1 MDPIGKVAATAL
13 RRSPPTT
20 PPALPAAADGGTP
33 ALVDLVTDY
42 ELPRLFS
49 AVSITGQPRPLVR
62 ALGADERS
70 RLERRAAELRT
81 GLGAFGAGDADAVR
95 AALSAML
102 TGYRSMRQQGDE
114 AHATVAIMARVLA
127 EFPRWAIQRA
137 CLMVARGEAGLD
149 RRWPPNDAEMHAIV
163 ARVVEPYRD
172 TLARVAAMLAAPVE
186 PPSARRLSRPRET
199 VETRRGHV
207 ARVMAD
213 MDARRAARDEAAA
226 PGV

>member
-1 MDPIGKVAATAL
+1 MDHLGKVAATAL

-20 PPALPAAADGGTP
+20 PPALPAAADGGPP
-33 ALVDLVTDY
+33 ALLDRVTDY
-42 ELPRLFS
+42 DLPRLFS
-49 AVSITGQPRPLVR
+49 AVTIAGQPRTVVR
-62 ALGADERS
+62 ALDADERS
-70 RLERRAAELRT
+70 RLERRAAELRV
-81 GLGAFGAGDADAVR
+81 GLEPFRAGEADAVR

-102 TGYRSMRQQGDE
+102 AGYRSMRQQGDE
-114 AHATVAIMARVLA
+114 AHATVAIMTRVLG

-149 RRWPPNDAEMHAIV
+149 RRWPPNDAEMHGIV

-172 TLARVAAMLAAPVE
+172 TLSRVAALLAAPVE
-186 PPSARRLSRPRET
+186 LPAARRLSRSRET

-213 MDARRAARDEAAA
+213 MEARRAARDAAGA
-226 PGV
+226 PGA